1 MRNRLPLRGRLCASE
16 EGFSTAPISPGR
28 GRPACRPAV
37 RPTTG
42 ARTGAPLRI
51 PIGPGGKS
59 HRGDRK
65 GRPYGSNIFA
75 GRKTTHRP
83 PILSF
88 RGGAQPPV
96 GIRSLFPGPGTH
108 IKGMRI
114 AASLALLA
122 MTDSELRS
130 VLLSPVIPR
139 RPQADVGIRSL
150 FPRPAP
156 HTRGC
161 GLPRRIAPRNDSF
174 LICVRFISLLSF
186 RGGRRPT
193 WESVLF
199 FPVPHRTQGD
209 ADCRV
214 ASLLAMTVF

>member
-42 ARTGAPLRI
+42 THMGAPLRI

-122 MTDSELRS
+122 MTEMYSAALI
-130 VLLSPVIPR
+130 SPGR
-139 RPQADVGIRSL
+139 G
-150 FPRPAP
+150 RPACRP
-156 HTRGC
+156 AVRPPPGTHMGAPLPVSISSGRKSCPSPDICRANHGSRFALC
-161 GLPRRIAPRNDSF
+161 IPGGGL
-174 LICVRFISLLSF
+174 V
-186 RGGRRPT
+186 
-193 WESVLF
+193 
-199 FPVPHRTQGD
+199 
-209 ADCRV
+209 
-214 ASLLAMTVF
+214 